1 METNIVIFVNYYSAS
16 VSIVIFLL
24 PAKVIIFMGR
34 LLSNYSPTSLIR
46 PPFIRISLLSG
57 RDLAKI
63 FFLCVY
69 NNYGEKGEFQ
79 SSQEFLQ
86 QNDFILL
93 KTRL

>member
-1 METNIVIFVNYYSAS
+1 MYIQSDLSYPAS
-16 VSIVIFLL
+16 LYPDLSI
-24 PAKVIIFMGR
+24 
-34 LLSNYSPTSLIR
+34 IR
-46 PPFIRISLLSG
+46 TRS
-57 RDLAKI
+57 RQD